1 MEPSKDPVNKKW
13 MTCTLSTYLLC
24 FLLLLCLDHGRR
36 RDALSIISSSSSSDV
51 VVVDKDVATASTVE
65 TTTTKTKKKC
75 NVFEGRWVYD
85 EAAYP
90 LYRSSD
96 CPFLGD
102 QVSCRRNGRQDSGY
116 EKWRWEPT
124 ECQLPRFDGK
134 EMLERMR
141 GKRVVMVGDS
151 INHNQWE
158 SFACMLYSVLSPS
171 RTHVDYTTFKALVLK
186 INEIS
191 PSSQKWLG
199 ADIIVFNSAHWWDL
213 IEYEGK
219 VLGDLEM
226 EVAYRAGMKTWA
238 RWIDNN
244 IDPSKTSVFFR
255 SISPQHRGWNNHDCY
270 NQTTPIMET
279 DKPYIPTFP
288 RSIIEIQENTI
299 KEMKTPVKYL
309 NITRLSEFRRDGHSS
324 VYTKRP
330 EKLTSE
336 QREQPERHADCSHW
350 CVPGLPD
357 TWNVLVYVSAVLQTP
372 NILL

>member
-1 MEPSKDPVNKKW
+1 M
-13 MTCTLSTYLLC
+13 
-24 FLLLLCLDHGRR
+24 
-36 RDALSIISSSSSSDV
+36 
-51 VVVDKDVATASTVE
+51 
-65 TTTTKTKKKC
+65 TKTKTKKKKC

-85 EAAYP
+85 EVAYP

-102 QVSCRRNGRQDSGY
+102 QVSCRRNGRRDSGY

-124 ECQLPRFDGK
+124 ECQLPR
-134 EMLERMR
+134 
-141 GKRVVMVGDS
+141 
-151 INHNQWE
+151 
-158 SFACMLYSVLSPS
+158 
-171 RTHVDYTTFKALVLK
+171 
-186 INEIS
+186 
-191 PSSQKWLG
+191 
-199 ADIIVFNSAHWWDL
+199 WDL

-255 SISPQHRGWNNHDCY
+255 SISPEHRPWNNHGCY
-270 NQTTPIMET
+270 NQTTPVMET

-357 TWNVLVYVSAVLQTP
+357 TWNVLIYVSAVLQTP